1 MLNKSINV
9 DYLKDFDFEKNDM
22 KFDCIIMNPPY
33 SRNLHLKIL
42 AEAIKHLKD
51 EKSVCV
57 NLSPVRWLQDP
68 LAKHKK
74 NCDLKRFEESV
85 AKHIES
91 IDFIDRFKMTEMFQ
105 NCNCDSGV
113 YVCSSSETS
122 FDFSHF
128 HQSELLVRFADLD
141 FTKMDA
147 VLENDQLDGIRVRC
161 GRYGLANDGGTTR
174 ANANS
179 IKLGK
184 FEYVHFALSR
194 IYKDG
199 YSVDNGKFWS
209 EDRMPGAGNKAKPIG
224 TPIPS
229 SVRFA
234 TIEEARNFV
243 KYTKTNFIRTL
254 KFSAVDVEADADFI
268 VPWLGEVIN
277 PRTGLKGYTGEWTD
291 DDLALYFNITP
302 EEQKVIEETMKEVCS
317 HEV

>member
-1 MLNKSINV
+1 
-9 DYLKDFDFEKNDM
+9 M

-33 SRNLHLKIL
+33 VRNLHLKIL

-51 EKSVCV
+51 DKSVCV

-199 YSVDNGKFWS
+199 YSIDNGKFWS

-268 VPWLGEVIN
+268 VPWLGNAIN

-302 EEQKVIEETMKEVCS
+302 EEQKVIKETIAKYDPK
-317 HEV
+317 

>member
-1 MLNKSINV
+1 MT
-9 DYLKDFDFEKNDM
+9 
-22 KFDCIIMNPPY
+22 FDCIVMNPPY
-33 SRNLHLKIL
+33 CKNLHLKIL

-51 EKSVCV
+51 DGTCV

-68 LAKHKK
+68 LAKYKK

-105 NCNCDSGV
+105 NCNCDGGV
-113 YVCSSSETS
+113 YVCRSSETS

-147 VLENDQLDGIRVRC
+147 VLEKDQLDGIRVRC

-174 ANANS
+174 ANADS
-179 IKLGK
+179 VKLGK

-229 SVRFA
+229 SVRFT

-268 VPWLGEVIN
+268 VPWLGDTIN
-277 PRTGLKGYTGEWTD
+277 PRTGLKGYQGEWTD
-291 DDLALYFNITP
+291 DDLVLYFNITP
-302 EEQKVIEETMKEVCS
+302 EEQNIIKQTMEKYK
-317 HEV
+317 

>member
-1 MLNKSINV
+1 
-9 DYLKDFDFEKNDM
+9 M
-22 KFDCIIMNPPY
+22 KFDCIIQNPPY
-33 SRNLHLKIL
+33 SRNLHIKIL

-68 LAKHKK
+68 LAKYKK

-113 YVCSSSETS
+113 YVCRSSETS
-122 FDFSHF
+122 FDFSNF

-147 VLENDQLDGIRVRC
+147 VLEKDQLDGIRVRC

-174 ANANS
+174 ANADS
-179 IKLGK
+179 VKLGK

-268 VPWLGEVIN
+268 VPFLGDAIN

-291 DDLALYFNITP
+291 EDLMLYFGITP
-302 EEQKVIEETMKEVCS
+302 EEYNIIKQTIAKYENK
-317 HEV
+317 

>member
-1 MLNKSINV
+1 
-9 DYLKDFDFEKNDM
+9 M

-33 SRNLHLKIL
+33 KRNLHLKIL
-42 AEAIKHLKD
+42 AEAITHLKD

-68 LAKHKK
+68 LAKYKK
-74 NCDLKRFEESV
+74 NSDWHRFQESV

-113 YVCSSSETS
+113 YVCRSSETS
-122 FDFSHF
+122 FDFSNF

-141 FTKMDA
+141 FTKIDA
-147 VLENDQLDGIRVRC
+147 VLEKDQLDGIRVRC

-174 ANANS
+174 ANADS
-179 IKLGK
+179 VKLGK

-268 VPWLGEVIN
+268 VPWLGDAIN
-277 PRTGLKGYTGEWTD
+277 PRTSLKGYTGEWTD
-291 DDLALYFNITP
+291 EDLYKFFEITP
-302 EEQKVIEETMKEVCS
+302 EEQKIIESTMEKYK
-317 HEV
+317 